1 MDKIRIDENTLK
13 NIINESVN
21 KILKEEYD
29 YNYGSQ
35 NIMLI
40 RKIYQLALKIS
51 EIAESFSTNPI
62 GIYADEI
69 LNHCMTLKKNLI
81 NEEK

>member
-1 MDKIRIDENTLK
+1 MNKIRIDENTLK
-13 NIINESVN
+13 SIINESIN
-21 KILKEEYD
+21 KILKEDFDYD
-29 YNYGSQ
+29 YGSQ
-35 NIMLI
+35 NIMMI

-69 LNHCMTLKKNLI
+69 LNHCITLKKNLI
-81 NEEK
+81 NGEK